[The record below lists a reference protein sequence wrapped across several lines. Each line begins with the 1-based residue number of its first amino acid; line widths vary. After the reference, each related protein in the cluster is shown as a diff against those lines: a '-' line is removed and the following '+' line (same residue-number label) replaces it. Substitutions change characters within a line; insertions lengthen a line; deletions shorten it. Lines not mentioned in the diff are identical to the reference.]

1 MKYHLTPVRMVIIKK
16 STYNKCCS
24 GYGKGNPLALL
35 MLMESDIAT
44 MEDGR
49 KKKLGLKPPCD
60 SAIPPL
66 GIYLEETKTEKKNP
80 CTPMFIAALLIVRR
94 TWKQPR
100 CSLTKEWIKKL
111 WCIYII
117 NITQPYK
124 GMYVSQ
130 L

>member
-1 MKYHLTPVRMVIIKK
+1 MLDRVWR
-16 STYNKCCS
+16 
-24 GYGKGNPLALL
+24 KGNPLALL

-80 CTPMFIAALLIVRR
+80 CTPMFIAALLIVIR

-100 CSLTKEWIKKL
+100 CSLTKEASIHNGAKTASST
-111 WCIYII
+111 
-117 NITQPYK
+117 NSAGTT
-124 GMYVSQ
+124 GQ
-130 L
+130 LHVKE